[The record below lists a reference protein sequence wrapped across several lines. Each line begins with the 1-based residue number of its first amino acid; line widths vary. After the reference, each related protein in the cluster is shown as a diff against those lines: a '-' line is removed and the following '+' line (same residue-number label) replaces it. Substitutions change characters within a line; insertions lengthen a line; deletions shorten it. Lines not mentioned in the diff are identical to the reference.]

1 MKEATSKIE
10 THRHG
15 NLPINGTD
23 LSDYFWGYGFCI
35 MNNNRN
41 LYVKYRLQEARA
53 RMWEIRT
60 YTLSIGCRK
69 HRLGCG
75 R

>member
-1 MKEATSKIE
+1 MGDK
-10 THRHG
+10 
-15 NLPINGTD
+15 
-23 LSDYFWGYGFCI
+23 
-35 MNNNRN
+35 N
-41 LYVKYRLQEARA
+41 LYVKYRLQEAQA